1 MMDSFTINSER
12 GISKNISIQAARL
25 KSQMCFQDKRTIY
38 LVFIKWFSL
47 KLEIVADNIT
57 LIDTLFKTGSWKD
70 PFTIWEGEK
79 AVTFNFHCSQTAKPD
94 ISSSFQEHIDNQN
107 LSTSFITF
115 TFTKRSWWSAK
126 ARIFLTH
133 TPDAVHK

>member
-1 MMDSFTINSER
+1 MMDRFTINSHR

-57 LIDTLFKTGSWKD
+57 LIGTLFKTGSWKD
-70 PFTIWEGEK
+70 PFTIWGWK
-79 AVTFNFHCSQTAKPD
+79 SSNFQFSLLPDCKTRHFFKFSRAQTIK
-94 ISSSFQEHIDNQN
+94 ICLLVLQ
-107 LSTSFITF
+107 LSLSPRGHRDLLRLEF
-115 TFTKRSWWSAK
+115 S
-126 ARIFLTH
+126 
-133 TPDAVHK
+133 